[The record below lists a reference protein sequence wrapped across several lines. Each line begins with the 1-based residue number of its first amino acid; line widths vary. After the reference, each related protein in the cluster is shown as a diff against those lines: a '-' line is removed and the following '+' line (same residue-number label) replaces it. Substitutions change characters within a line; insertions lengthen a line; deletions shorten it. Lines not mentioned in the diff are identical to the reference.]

1 MINIASQIFK
11 SYDIRGTY
19 PDQIHEKNIVA
30 IVNAIHAFFLEQ
42 AKKESISIVVGRD
55 MRLSGPSLFAIVKKT
70 LVDAGAQVIDIG
82 LVATPTFYFTVQTY
96 RYDAGIQLS
105 ASHNPP
111 QYNGLK
117 LVQNFGGR
125 LLKIGKSTGMEKIK
139 EYALAGKKASSSQ
152 KGTVTAKKN
161 ILTHEIEEVKK
172 MVDFSGILPL
182 KVVADPAN
190 AMGSLYIEELFK
202 HLPCELVKMN
212 FELDGSFPAH
222 QPDPLVKANLKS
234 LQQKVREERAD
245 IGLAPDGDGDRL
257 FFVDEKGQIV
267 SASYITAL
275 VARELLKKTPGAAIL
290 YDIRYTKT
298 PAKNVK
304 KYGGISHIT
313 KVGHAFITEAM
324 HTHKALFAGESS
336 GHYYFAKTGGA
347 EWQLPVILI
356 VLSVIS
362 KEKKPL
368 SLVVEELRGS
378 FESGEYNFKT
388 DTAKEILAALQEK
401 YCDGKMVTIDGV
413 AVEYDTWR
421 FGVRTSNTEPLI
433 RLNLEADS
441 EKLMEEKR
449 DELINF
455 ITHAG
460 ATLMKEE

>member
-202 HLPCELVKMN
+202 HLP
-212 FELDGSFPAH
+212 
-222 QPDPLVKANLKS
+222 
-234 LQQKVREERAD
+234 
-245 IGLAPDGDGDRL
+245 
-257 FFVDEKGQIV
+257 V
-267 SASYITAL
+267 SS
-275 VARELLKKTPGAAIL
+275 
-290 YDIRYTKT
+290 
-298 PAKNVK
+298 
-304 KYGGISHIT
+304 
-313 KVGHAFITEAM
+313 
-324 HTHKALFAGESS
+324 
-336 GHYYFAKTGGA
+336 
-347 EWQLPVILI
+347 
-356 VLSVIS
+356 
-362 KEKKPL
+362 
-368 SLVVEELRGS
+368 
-378 FESGEYNFKT
+378 
-388 DTAKEILAALQEK
+388 
-401 YCDGKMVTIDGV
+401 
-413 AVEYDTWR
+413 
-421 FGVRTSNTEPLI
+421 
-433 RLNLEADS
+433 
-441 EKLMEEKR
+441 
-449 DELINF
+449 
-455 ITHAG
+455 
-460 ATLMKEE
+460 